1 MQSPKKYTNHLINE
15 TSPYLLQ
22 HAHNPVDWYPWG
34 DEAFE
39 RAKAEDMPVLVS
51 IGYSACH
58 WCHVMEHESF
68 EDEAAAQLMNE
79 NFVSIKVDME
89 ERPDVDQIYMTFVQM
104 TTGRGGWPMN
114 VFLPPDK
121 LPFFGGTYF
130 PPVSRYN
137 MPSWPQILTS
147 IAEAWREKRD
157 ELLHSANEIVSEIRR
172 VGKAEFAPTAVSE
185 DVLENA
191 FASFVRSFDAK
202 NGGVGVAP
210 KFPPAMSLE
219 FLLRYWKRTGNENA
233 LEIVKH
239 TAAKMA
245 NGGIY
250 DQLGGGFHRYAT
262 DAIWLVP
269 HFEKMLYDN
278 AQLIRVY
285 LHLYQIARSGG
296 NASMNERASVAD
308 EEGTLPNGRV
318 SASIESADAE
328 FYKRI
333 AVETLEYVK
342 REMLDRSGGFYSSQD
357 ADSEGVEGK
366 FFVWTAQEIVE
377 VLSEDDGPIFNDYY
391 DVTEEGNFEG
401 ANILNVKNPVAT
413 APGTG
418 KGGTGRNASVNERA
432 SVNGVESTLPYGHVS
447 ARKRLFEER
456 EKRVKPFRDEK
467 VLTAWNGLMLA
478 AFAEAAAVLGSED
491 YLEIAKRNAD
501 FLLGNLVEEESTTP
515 SAEAAATP
523 PQTGAEPKRTTPSA
537 EAAATPP
544 QIGGE
549 PKRTTPSAQ
558 KSGGHPS
565 FVRRGALLRTWKDG
579 RAKLNGYI
587 EDHAN
592 LADGLI
598 ELYQASGEMRY
609 LLEAKRLAD
618 AMITEFWDEENGG
631 VFFTS
636 NDHEELIVR
645 NKDFYDNATP
655 AGNSVAAD
663 VLLKLSKFF
672 GEEKYERFAATVLR
686 LVAPQISRYPQGV
699 GRALSAIEFF
709 LAPVKEVVIIGEK
722 GNDLEREIFGEFLPN
737 KVVVL
742 SAEPERHAEFLPLLQ
757 DREMIDGKATAYVCE
772 NFVCQRPVV
781 TPAELRELLS

>member
-1 MQSPKKYTNHLINE
+1 M
-15 TSPYLLQ
+15 Q

-34 DEAFE
+34 VEAFAK
-39 RAKAEDMPVLVS
+39 AKAEDKPVIVS

-68 EDEAAAQLMNE
+68 EDEEAARLMNE
-79 NFVSIKVDME
+79 SFVSIKVDME
-89 ERPDVDQIYMTFVQM
+89 ERPDVDQIYMTFVQL

-114 VFLPPDK
+114 VFLTPEK

-137 MPSWPQILTS
+137 MPSWQQILTS
-147 IAEAWREKRD
+147 IAEAWREKRS
-157 ELLHSANEIVSEIRR
+157 ELLDSANDITGEIRR
-172 VGKAEFAPTAVSE
+172 VGKAEFKPAAVSE
-185 DVLENA
+185 DILENA

-202 NGGVGVAP
+202 NGGFGGAP
-210 KFPPAMSLE
+210 KFPASMSCE

-239 TAAKMA
+239 TATKMA

-250 DQLGGGFHRYAT
+250 DQLGGGFHRYAV

-285 LHLYQIARSGG
+285 LHLFQITK
-296 NASMNERASVAD
+296 D
-308 EEGTLPNGRV
+308 
-318 SASIESADAE
+318 E
-328 FYKRI
+328 FYKRV

-342 REMLDRSGGFYSSQD
+342 REMRDGSGGFYSTQD

-366 FFVWTAQEIVE
+366 FFVWTPDEIVE
-377 VLSEDDGPIFNDYY
+377 ILGADDAKEFCAFY
-391 DVTEEGNFEG
+391 DVTEEGNFEES
-401 ANILNVKNPVAT
+401 NILNVKNPVAT
-413 APGTG
+413 APGSDMTANTAYPTPSAEASATPYKTG
-418 KGGTGRNASVNERA
+418 GESEWGRLWSSRE
-432 SVNGVESTLPYGHVS
+432 
-447 ARKRLFEER
+447 KLFATR

-491 YLEIAKRNAD
+491 YLEIAKKNAD
-501 FLLGNLVEEESTTP
+501 FLLGNLFEKTALKEGTTP
-515 SAEAAATP
+515 AAEAAATP
-523 PQTGAEPKRTTPSA
+523 PKT
-537 EAAATPP
+537 
-544 QIGGE
+544 GGE
-549 PKRTTPSAQ
+549 PERSTPSAQ
-558 KSGGHPS
+558 SGVHPS
-565 FVRRGALLRTWKDG
+565 FVRRDALLRTWKDG

-592 LADGLI
+592 FADGLI
-598 ELYQASGEMRY
+598 ELYQVSGDLKY

-618 AMITEFWDEENGG
+618 TMITEFWDEESGG
-631 VFFTS
+631 FFFTS

-663 VLLKLSKFF
+663 VLLKLAKLF
-672 GEEKYERFAATVLR
+672 GEENYERFAATVLR
-686 LVAPQISRYPQGV
+686 LVAPQISRHPQGF
-699 GRALSAIEFF
+699 GRALSAMEFY
-709 LAPVKEVVIIGEK
+709 LSPVKEVVILGEK
-722 GNDLEREIFGEFLPN
+722 GNELEREVFGEYLPN

-742 SAEPERHAEFLPLLQ
+742 RAEADGGLMPLLA

-772 NFVCQRPVV
+772 NFVCQRPMTSV
-781 TPAELRELLS
+781 EGLREHLL